1 MAELDLKKFQK
12 MSKDLQAGMTQLQ
25 EEMADKEVEGVS
37 GGGVLKVT
45 VNGKQE
51 VTKVEIKPEAVD
63 PDDIA
68 MLEDLFRAAANQAI
82 EKSKE
87 LQQDSMNRLT
97 GGMKLPNMPFF

>member
-12 MSKDLQAGMTQLQ
+12 MSKDLQAGMAQMQ

-51 VTKVEIKPEAVD
+51 ITKVEIKPEAVD

>member
-12 MSKDLQAGMTQLQ
+12 MSKDLQAGMAQMQ